1 MAIIKCSLIALLLVT
16 SAVAAEVRWV
26 KISDN
31 ALTAIYADSNSISPV
46 TNDIVR
52 ARIKAIHKVQ
62 PPAYSGKPLS
72 QTISYDEHDCRL
84 NKSRGLEET
93 SYYKD
98 GSSKT
103 ERDKEWVSA
112 NPGTLG
118 MEILLYV
125 CNTLSENKS
134 N

>member
-1 MAIIKCSLIALLLVT
+1 MANIKYSLIVLLLLVT
-16 SAVAAEVRWV
+16 SAVAEEVKWV

-31 ALTAIYADSNSISPV
+31 ALTAIYVDSNSINSV
-46 TNDIVR
+46 TNNIVR

-62 PPAYSGKPLS
+62 PPAYAGKPLS
-72 QTISYDEHDCRL
+72 QTISYDEHDCKL
-84 NKSRGLEET
+84 KKTRGLEET

-98 GSSKT
+98 GTTKT
-103 ERDKEWVSA
+103 ERDKEWMST

-125 CNTLSENKS
+125 CETLSE
-134 N
+134 